1 MRTFK
6 GDFDCG
12 CCNDSEDAHDIFDN
26 LFWAVNDDWFVDF
39 ALSFRMLVCCDE
51 LLIIKGTCVFS
62 VVSVVSIWVEGEF
75 VYVKWDDCVADG
87 NDSGDDGSQ
96 ATAFGIDCSFEEFC
110 PFAFASSN
118 RFSSACSTVKQ
129 TKIW

>member
-12 CCNDSEDAHDIFDN
+12 CCNDSDDAHDIFDN
-26 LFWAVNDDWFVDF
+26 LFWAVNGDWFVDF
-39 ALSFRMLVCCDE
+39 ALSFRMFVCCDE

-62 VVSVVSIWVEGEF
+62 VVSIGVEGES

-87 NDSGDDGSQ
+87 DDDGDGSQ
-96 ATAFGIDCSFEEFC
+96 ATAFGIDSLFEEFC
-110 PFAFASSN
+110 PFTLASSN
-118 RFSSACSTVKQ
+118 KFSSACSTVQ
-129 TKIW
+129 QIKIW